1 MSRSVTMRMT
11 EGRPEKVIVSFAL
24 PIFISQLF
32 QQLYNTAD
40 AWIVGHFLGTEE
52 LAAVTSSGSLIF
64 LLISFFFGTAM
75 GAGVVI
81 SRYFGAKDYEK
92 VSRAVHTAVS
102 VSLIL
107 GVVVSLAGVFLTPQ
121 ILTWMQTDA
130 DVMDSSVAYLRYYFA
145 GAIALV
151 MYNTFKGIMNAVG
164 DSRRPLYYL
173 IISSLTNIFLDWLFI
188 GVLGKGV
195 AWAAVATTIS
205 QLLSAVLCLIQ
216 LVKKGNIYSLSIKK
230 LRIHADM
237 LKEILKYGVPS
248 GIQNSVIGFA
258 NVMVQANINTFGKFA
273 MAACGSYA
281 KIEGFAFLPITSFS
295 MAMTTYIGQNLGA
308 KEYERARKGARF
320 GIFSSLILAELIGT
334 VIFIFAPQLI
344 GFFNND
350 SENAARVIEIG
361 VRQCR
366 TEAFFYFLLAFS
378 HCIAGICRGA
388 GRATVPMAVMLAVW
402 CLFRILY
409 ITVAMQISH
418 DIQLLFIAYPLT
430 WGISSLIFL
439 IYYLKSDWIHGF
451 EKKPRRI
458 AA

>member
-1 MSRSVTMRMT
+1 MRMT

-24 PIFISQLF
+24 PIFVSQLF

-64 LLISFFFGTAM
+64 LLISFFFGMAM

-81 SRYFGAKDYEK
+81 SRYFGARDYEK

-102 VSLIL
+102 VSLII
-107 GVVVSLAGVFLTPQ
+107 GVALSLFGVFFTPQ
-121 ILTWMQTDA
+121 ILAWMKTDP
-130 DVMDSSVAYLRYYFA
+130 DVMDSSVLYLRYYFS

-164 DSRRPLYYL
+164 DSRRPLIYL

-195 AWAAVATTIS
+195 AWAAIATAIS

-216 LVKKGNIYSLSIKK
+216 LAKRGNVYSLSVRK
-230 LRIHADM
+230 LRIHGDM
-237 LKEILKYGVPS
+237 LKEILKYGIPS
-248 GIQNSVIGFA
+248 GVQNSVIGFA
-258 NVMVQANINTFGKFA
+258 NVMVQTNINTFGKYA

-281 KIEGFAFLPITSFS
+281 KVEGFAFLPITSFS

-308 KEYERARKGARF
+308 KEYDRARKGARF
-320 GIFSSLILAELIGT
+320 GIFSSIILAELIGT
-334 VIFIFAPQLI
+334 VIFIFAPQFI

-350 SENAARVIEIG
+350 SENAMKVIEIG
-361 VRQCR
+361 VQQCR
-366 TEAFFYFLLAFS
+366 IEAFFYCVLAFS

-388 GRATVPMAVMLAVW
+388 GKATVPMIVMLTVW
-402 CLFRILY
+402 CAFRILY
-409 ITVAMQISH
+409 ITVAMQIMH
-418 DIQLLFIAYPLT
+418 DIRLLFIAYPLT
-430 WGISSLIFL
+430 WVISSVIFL

-451 EKKPRRI
+451 EKKKKTE
-458 AA
+458 AQETEE

>member
-1 MSRSVTMRMT
+1 MRMT

-24 PIFISQLF
+24 PIFVSQLF

-64 LLISFFFGTAM
+64 LLISFFFGMAM

-81 SRYFGAKDYEK
+81 SRYFGARDYEK

-102 VSLIL
+102 VSLII
-107 GVVVSLAGVFLTPQ
+107 GVALSLFGVFFTPQ
-121 ILTWMQTDA
+121 ILAWMKTDP
-130 DVMDSSVAYLRYYFA
+130 DVMDSSVLYLRYYFS

-164 DSRRPLYYL
+164 DSRRPLIYL

-195 AWAAVATTIS
+195 AWAAIATAIS

-216 LVKKGNIYSLSIKK
+216 LAKRGNVYSLSVRK
-230 LRIHADM
+230 LRIHGDM
-237 LKEILKYGVPS
+237 LKEILKYGIPS
-248 GIQNSVIGFA
+248 GVQNSVIGFA
-258 NVMVQANINTFGKFA
+258 NVMVQTNINTFGKYA

-281 KIEGFAFLPITSFS
+281 KVEGFAFLPITSFS

-308 KEYERARKGARF
+308 KEYDRARKGARF
-320 GIFSSLILAELIGT
+320 GIFSSIILAELIGT
-334 VIFIFAPQLI
+334 VIFIFAPQFI

-350 SENAARVIEIG
+350 SENAMKVIEIG
-361 VRQCR
+361 VQQCR
-366 TEAFFYFLLAFS
+366 IEAFFYCVLAFS

-388 GRATVPMAVMLAVW
+388 GKATVPMIVMLTVW
-402 CLFRILY
+402 CAFRILY
-409 ITVAMQISH
+409 ITVAMQIMH
-418 DIQLLFIAYPLT
+418 DIRLLFIAYPLT
-430 WGISSLIFL
+430 WVISSVIFL

-451 EKKPRRI
+451 ERKKRTE
-458 AA
+458 AQGTEE

>member
-11 EGRPEKVIVSFAL
+11 EGKPEKVIVSFAL

-64 LLISFFFGTAM
+64 LLISFFFGMAM

-81 SRYFGAKDYEK
+81 SRYFGAKDYDK

-102 VSLIL
+102 VSLII
-107 GVVVSLAGVFLTPQ
+107 GVAVSLFGVFFTPQ
-121 ILTWMQTDA
+121 ILTWMKTDPE
-130 DVMDSSVAYLRYYFA
+130 VMDSSVLYLRYYFA

-164 DSRRPLYYL
+164 DSRRPLIYL

-195 AWAAVATTIS
+195 AWAAIATTIS

-216 LVKKGNIYSLSIKK
+216 LAKRGNVYSLSLKK

-237 LKEILKYGVPS
+237 LKETLKYGIPS

-258 NVMVQANINTFGKFA
+258 NVIVQTNINTFGKFA

-281 KIEGFAFLPITSFS
+281 KVEGFAFLPITSFS

-308 KEYERARKGARF
+308 KEYDRARKGARF
-320 GIFSSLILAELIGT
+320 GIFSSLILAEFIGAL
-334 VIFIFAPQLI
+334 IFIFAPQLI
-344 GFFNND
+344 GF
-350 SENAARVIEIG
+350 S
-361 VRQCR
+361 
-366 TEAFFYFLLAFS
+366 
-378 HCIAGICRGA
+378 
-388 GRATVPMAVMLAVW
+388 
-402 CLFRILY
+402 
-409 ITVAMQISH
+409 AMTAKMS
-418 DIQLLFIAYPLT
+418 
-430 WGISSLIFL
+430 
-439 IYYLKSDWIHGF
+439 
-451 EKKPRRI
+451 PR
-458 AA
+458 

>member
-1 MSRSVTMRMT
+1 MRMT

-24 PIFISQLF
+24 PIFVSQLF

-64 LLISFFFGTAM
+64 LLISFFFGMAM

-81 SRYFGAKDYEK
+81 SRYFGARDYEK

-102 VSLIL
+102 VSLII
-107 GVVVSLAGVFLTPQ
+107 GVALSLFGVFFTPQ
-121 ILTWMQTDA
+121 ILAWMKTDP
-130 DVMDSSVAYLRYYFA
+130 DVMDSSVLYLRYYFS

-164 DSRRPLYYL
+164 DSRRPLIYL

-195 AWAAVATTIS
+195 AWAAIATAIS

-216 LVKKGNIYSLSIKK
+216 LAKRGNVYSLSVRK
-230 LRIHADM
+230 LRIHGDM
-237 LKEILKYGVPS
+237 LKEILKYGIPS
-248 GIQNSVIGFA
+248 GVQNSVIGFA
-258 NVMVQANINTFGKFA
+258 NVMVQTNINTFGKYA

-281 KIEGFAFLPITSFS
+281 KVEGFAFLPITSFS

-308 KEYERARKGARF
+308 KEYDRARKGARF
-320 GIFSSLILAELIGT
+320 GIFSSIILAELIGT
-334 VIFIFAPQLI
+334 VIFIFAPQFI

-350 SENAARVIEIG
+350 SENAMKVIEIG
-361 VRQCR
+361 VQQCR
-366 TEAFFYFLLAFS
+366 IEAFFYCVLALS

-388 GRATVPMAVMLAVW
+388 GKATVPMIVMLTVW
-402 CLFRILY
+402 CAFRILY
-409 ITVAMQISH
+409 ITVAMQIMH
-418 DIQLLFIAYPLT
+418 DIRLLFIAYPLT
-430 WGISSLIFL
+430 WVISSVIFL

-451 EKKPRRI
+451 EKKKKTE
-458 AA
+458 AQETEE